1 MVLVYGINLLVGGN
15 YMFLMHKPP
24 TASLLDVLGPWPWYI
39 LSLEVVGFLMGG
51 VLYLPWAV
59 IDLRAKKK
67 ATKAM

>member
-1 MVLVYGINLLVGGN
+1 
-15 YMFLMHKPP
+15 MHKPP

-39 LSLEVVGFLMGG
+39 LSLEVVGFLMFG